1 MAETT
6 INFCPRC
13 GTAISHQQKFGK
25 TRPVCSQCHW
35 IYFADPKVAAAVLVE
50 QDGLVLLVRR
60 NNEPARGLW
69 TLPAGFVDADEDPAR
84 AAERECL
91 EETGLIVQVTS
102 ILDIISGLEHPR
114 GANLIIVYQGLVQGG
129 ILQAQDDADQAGWF
143 SRSDLP
149 PLAFEATKRILA

>member
-1 MAETT
+1 
-6 INFCPRC
+6 
-13 GTAISHQQKFGK
+13 
-25 TRPVCSQCHW
+25 
-35 IYFADPKVAAAVLVE
+35 
-50 QDGLVLLVRR
+50 
-60 NNEPARGLW
+60 
-69 TLPAGFVDADEDPAR
+69 VDADEDPAR